1 MSKKQK
7 KHNKILSLARSILDC
22 IKNVLSKAF
31 IDNETSHGEFAVIR
45 MKKKYCKLKEN
56 LRIRTS
62 ERGDIERDKLI
73 KYGKKW
79 ALIKLLKKW
88 KAYIVYLGL

>member
-1 MSKKQK
+1 M
-7 KHNKILSLARSILDC
+7 N
-22 IKNVLSKAF
+22 
-31 IDNETSHGEFAVIR
+31 
-45 MKKKYCKLKEN
+45 KKYCKLKEN

-79 ALIKLLKKW
+79 DLIKLLKKW
-88 KAYIVYLGL
+88 KAYILYLGL

>member
-7 KHNKILSLARSILDC
+7 KQQNSFIILDH
-22 IKNVLSKAF
+22 IKNILSKAF
-31 IDNETSHGEFAVIR
+31 IDNETSHGEFTVIQ
-45 MKKKYCKLKEN
+45 MNKKYCKLKEN

-79 ALIKLLKKW
+79 DLIKLLKK
-88 KAYIVYLGL
+88 